1 MSQIFI
7 GSPTKTLTKA
17 KIKKVKVLL
26 LMQGQFPGYVAPVFK
41 EIAKNLAKQGYEVL
55 VVAVGGGLTH
65 SNESFEFKI
74 HVIKPASI
82 IKQYRQLILISE
94 GYDIVHYFLGKG
106 FEFLPLFNR
115 KAKFVFHFISV
126 SVSGRFLRDWIINA
140 LKKLQPIFSDIALYT
155 DIELQKRIQPIFK
168 KNCLLLPVGY
178 ASDLFYPCKPYEELS
193 KRILIYHG
201 SCHPARRLEQM
212 IRVLSLLQN
221 RYELVI
227 IGKGPETYIRELKR
241 LATELGCS
249 HRITFTEMPQD
260 QIRLII
266 EKAYLCFSYVPVLEC
281 YQDQFVL
288 KTIEYLACGRPV
300 LTTNTS
306 YNLKFQKYIGEE
318 NLLVCRDD
326 VKEIAQAINSSDLFV
341 KNFYD
346 ARRIQDLF
354 FKIRNFSNDSLI
366 RERLNVYYEK
376 LLKLNLKF

>member
-1 MSQIFI
+1 MSQVVI
-7 GSPTKTLTKA
+7 GPSAKTLTKA
-17 KIKKVKVLL
+17 KIKKVRVLL

-41 EIAKNLAKQGYEVL
+41 EIAKNLANQGYEVL
-55 VVAVGGGLTH
+55 VVAVGGGLTP
-65 SNESFEFKI
+65 SNESFEFKV
-74 HVIKPASI
+74 HVIKPACI
-82 IKQYRQLILISE
+82 IKQYRQIILVSE
-94 GYDIVHYFLGKG
+94 GFDIVHYFLGKG

-126 SVSGRFLRDWIINA
+126 SVSGRFLQDWIINT

-168 KNCLLLPVGY
+168 KKCFLLPVGY

-193 KRILIYHG
+193 NRILIYHG
-201 SCHPARRLEQM
+201 SCHPARKLEQM

-227 IGKGPETYIRELKR
+227 IGKGPEKYIRELKL
-241 LATELGCS
+241 LAAELGCS
-249 HRITFTEMPQD
+249 HRLTFTEMPQD

-306 YNLKFQKYIGEE
+306 HNLKFQKYIGEE

-346 ARRIQDLF
+346 ARTMQDLF
-354 FKIRNFSNDSLI
+354 FKIRHFSNDSLI
-366 RERLNVYYEK
+366 KERLNAYYEK